1 VGLRD
6 AARALV
12 DGERQS
18 AAGPGDARPG
28 LIPQNRQPRGHRAAS
43 PESHPVSQTAPN
55 LGVADAQLWR
65 ERDAELLAPCYAR
78 YSDLVVDRAE
88 GAHLHTVDGRDVL
101 DFGSGIGVVNL
112 GHRHPA
118 VVAAVH
124 DQVDRL
130 WHTSVTTLNPV
141 MIEAAEALVRI
152 APEGLDTVFLGN
164 SGAEAVE
171 AAIKLARKAT
181 GRSDIIAFHG
191 AFHGRTYG
199 AVTLTASKA
208 KYHHGI
214 GPLLPGVHHVEYPYC
229 LRRCPA
235 DASGRCAVA
244 AGEEIERLFST
255 TLAPQDVAAIIVEP
269 VLGEGG
275 YVVPPAEFLP
285 TLRRICDE
293 HGILLVCDEV
303 QSGIGRTGRNF
314 AVDHWQVRPDILCV
328 AKGFGN
334 GLPIGGIVAPAAVMR
349 AWHPGDHGTTFGG
362 NPIACA
368 AAIATVRVLE
378 TERIPQRAA
387 ALGEQVLARARSWQA
402 EFPVLADVRGLGLMI
417 GLEFLDAQRR
427 PAADVVAA
435 VRNHA
440 LRNDVLLL
448 SAGPD
453 ENVIR
458 LAPPLTIPEDE
469 LEHGLDVL
477 EHSIG
482 EALR

>member
-1 VGLRD
+1 
-6 AARALV
+6 
-12 DGERQS
+12 
-18 AAGPGDARPG
+18 
-28 LIPQNRQPRGHRAAS
+28 
-43 PESHPVSQTAPN
+43 VSQTATPP
-55 LGVADAQLWR
+55 GVGDAQLWR

-88 GAHLHTVDGRDVL
+88 GAHLYTVDGRDVL

-124 DQVDRL
+124 AQVDRL
-130 WHTSVTTLNPV
+130 WHTSVTTLNPLIV
-141 MIEAAEALVRI
+141 EAAEALVRI
-152 APEGLDTVFLGN
+152 APPGLDTVFFGN

-181 GRSDIIAFHG
+181 GRTELIAFRG

-208 KYHHGI
+208 KYHQGV

-229 LRRCPA
+229 LRRCPT

-244 AGEEIERLFST
+244 AGEEIERLFAT
-255 TLAPQDVAAIIVEP
+255 TVAPEDVAAIIVEP

-285 TLRRICDE
+285 NLRRICDR
-293 HGILLVCDEV
+293 HGILLIADEV

-314 AVDHWQVRPDILCV
+314 AVEHVGVVPDILCV
-328 AKGFGN
+328 AKGFGS
-334 GLPIGGIVAPAAVMR
+334 GLPIGGIVASASLMR

-362 NPIACA
+362 NPVACA

-378 TERIPQRAA
+378 EERLAARAA
-387 ALGEQVLARARSWQA
+387 RLGDQVMAQARSWQA
-402 EFPVLADVRGLGLMI
+402 GVPALAEVRGLGLMI
-417 GLEFLDAQRR
+417 GLEFLHPDGS
-427 PAADVVAA
+427 PATDVVAA

-440 LRNDVLLL
+440 LRHDLLLL
-448 SAGPD
+448 SCGTD
-453 ENVIR
+453 DNVIR
-458 LAPPLTIPEDE
+458 LAPPLTIPEAE
-469 LEHGLDVL
+469 LERGMAIL
-477 EHSIG
+477 EAGIR
-482 EALR
+482 EAVR

>member
-1 VGLRD
+1 M
-6 AARALV
+6 
-12 DGERQS
+12 
-18 AAGPGDARPG
+18 
-28 LIPQNRQPRGHRAAS
+28 
-43 PESHPVSQTAPN
+43 SQTAPIAG
-55 LGVADAQLWR
+55 LAGAELWR

-88 GAHLHTVDGRDVL
+88 GAHLYTVDGRDVL

-118 VVAAVH
+118 VLAAVRE
-124 DQVDRL
+124 QIERL

-141 MIEAAEALVRI
+141 MVEAAEALVRI

-171 AAIKLARKAT
+171 AALKLSRKAT
-181 GRSDIIAFHG
+181 GRSEIIAFHG

-199 AVTLTASKA
+199 AVTLTASKS
-208 KYHHGI
+208 KYHQGI
-214 GPLLPGVHHVEYPYC
+214 GPLLPGVHHVQYPYC
-229 LRRCPA
+229 LRTCPP
-235 DASGRCAVA
+235 DASGHCAVA
-244 AGEEIERLFST
+244 AGEEIERLFATSV
-255 TLAPQDVAAIIVEP
+255 APSDVAAIVVEP

-293 HGILLVCDEV
+293 HGILLVADEV
-303 QSGIGRTGRNF
+303 QSGVGRTGCNF
-314 AVDHWQVRPDILCV
+314 AVDHWGVRPDILCV
-328 AKGFGN
+328 AKGFGS

-362 NPIACA
+362 NPVSCA
-368 AAIATVRVLE
+368 AAAATVQVLE
-378 TERIPQRAA
+378 AERIPQRAA
-387 ALGEQVLARARSWQA
+387 ALGAQAMERARSWQA
-402 EFPVLADVRGLGLMI
+402 EMPLLADVRGLGLMI
-417 GLEFLDAQRR
+417 GLEFIHADGR
-427 PAADVVAA
+427 PAGDVVTA
-435 VRNHA
+435 VRNTA

-458 LAPPLTIPEDE
+458 LAPPLTIPEPE

-477 EHSIG
+477 EAAIR
-482 EALR
+482 EALL

>member
-1 VGLRD
+1 
-6 AARALV
+6 
-12 DGERQS
+12 
-18 AAGPGDARPG
+18 
-28 LIPQNRQPRGHRAAS
+28 
-43 PESHPVSQTAPN
+43 VSQTATPP
-55 LGVADAQLWR
+55 GVGDAQLWR

-124 DQVDRL
+124 AQVDRL
-130 WHTSVTTLNPV
+130 WHTSVTTLNPL

-152 APEGLDTVFLGN
+152 APPGLDTVFFGN

-181 GRSDIIAFHG
+181 GRTELIAFRG

-208 KYHHGI
+208 KYHQGV

-229 LRRCPA
+229 LRRCPT

-244 AGEEIERLFST
+244 AGEEIERLFAT
-255 TLAPQDVAAIIVEP
+255 TVAPEDVAAIIVEP

-285 TLRRICDE
+285 NLRRICDA
-293 HGILLVCDEV
+293 HGILLIADEV
-303 QSGIGRTGRNF
+303 QSGVGRTGRNF
-314 AVDHWQVRPDILCV
+314 AVEHSGVVPDILCV
-328 AKGFGN
+328 AKGFGS
-334 GLPIGGIVAPAAVMR
+334 GLPIGGIVAPAALMR

-362 NPIACA
+362 NPVACA

-378 TERIPQRAA
+378 EERLAARAA
-387 ALGEQVLARARSWQA
+387 RLGDQVMAQARSWQA
-402 EFPVLADVRGLGLMI
+402 GVPALAEVRGLGLMI
-417 GLEFLDAQRR
+417 GLEFLHPDGS
-427 PAADVVAA
+427 PATDVVAA

-440 LRNDVLLL
+440 LRRDLLLL
-448 SAGPD
+448 SCGTD
-453 ENVIR
+453 DNVIR
-458 LAPPLTIPEDE
+458 LAPPLTIPEAE
-469 LEHGLDVL
+469 LERGMAIL
-477 EHSIG
+477 EAGIR
-482 EALR
+482 EAVR

>member
-1 VGLRD
+1 MT
-6 AARALV
+6 
-12 DGERQS
+12 
-18 AAGPGDARPG
+18 
-28 LIPQNRQPRGHRAAS
+28 N
-43 PESHPVSQTAPN
+43 PVSV
-55 LGVADAQLWR
+55 GVDQAQLWR
-65 ERDAELLAPCYAR
+65 DRDAELLSPAYSR

-118 VVAAVH
+118 VVEAVH
-124 DQVDRL
+124 AQVDRL
-130 WHTSVTTLNPV
+130 WHTSVTTLNTTS
-141 MIEAAEALVRI
+141 ISAAEALVRI
-152 APEGLDTVFLGN
+152 TPPGLDTVFLCN

-171 AAIKLARKAT
+171 GALKLARKAT
-181 GRSDIIAFHG
+181 GRSEIIAFRG

-199 AVTLTASKA
+199 ALTLTASKS
-208 KYHHGI
+208 KYHQGM

-244 AGEEIERLFST
+244 AGEEIERLLAT
-255 TLAPQDVAAIIVEP
+255 TVAPSDVAAIVVEP

-285 TLRRICDE
+285 TLRRICDR

-303 QSGIGRTGRNF
+303 QSGMGRTGRNF
-314 AVDHWQVRPDILCV
+314 AVDHFGVRPDIMCV

-334 GLPIGGIVAPAAVMR
+334 GMPIGAVVAPAAVMR

-362 NPIACA
+362 NPVACA
-368 AAIATVRVLE
+368 AAIAVVEVLE
-378 TERIPQRAA
+378 REKIVERAA
-387 ALGEQVLARARSWQA
+387 TLGAATMARLRTWRAWA
-402 EFPVLADVRGLGLMI
+402 PELADVRGLGLMI
-417 GLEFLDAQRR
+417 GVEFLRSDGT
-427 PAADVVAA
+427 PAADLVADI
-435 VRNHA
+435 RDRA
-440 LRNDVLLL
+440 LRRDVLLL
-448 SAGPD
+448 GCGTD

-469 LEHGLDVL
+469 LSRGLDVF
-477 EHSIG
+477 EQSVR
-482 EALR
+482 EALS